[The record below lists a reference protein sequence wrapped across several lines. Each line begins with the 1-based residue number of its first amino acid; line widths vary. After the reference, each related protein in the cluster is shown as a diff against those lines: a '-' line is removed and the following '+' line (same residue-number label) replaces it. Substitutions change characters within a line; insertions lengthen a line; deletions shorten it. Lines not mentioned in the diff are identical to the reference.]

1 VIWLAWRQFRTQ
13 ASVAGGALIAVAITF
28 LLTGP
33 HLAHAYDTTVLTCKV
48 HGDCAPVLAN
58 FFARDR
64 LIRDLSRAAIL
75 VPALLGVFW
84 GAPLVAREMENG
96 TFRMAWTQS
105 VTRSRWI
112 VIKLGV
118 VAAASVAVAGLF
130 SLMVTWWS
138 SPFDTITKDP
148 FGTFDLRG
156 IVPIG
161 YAAFA
166 FALGVTMGVLI
177 RRTIPAMAATLVAF
191 TAVRVAFTE
200 WVRPRLLSP
209 LHYSGAFTL
218 NQNGPNEVPGK
229 GQARDWV
236 VSSLILNKR
245 GVVIGS
251 NGGIG
256 PNGEINLQPGAHG
269 GTTLVGVGTC
279 PETIPPPTSTGVH
292 SSGPAPLNVQR
303 AVQKC
308 LNSFHLKEVLTYQP
322 ASRYWTLQWYE
333 MAIFLVLAVAL
344 AGFSWYWVRRRLA

>member
-1 VIWLAWRQFRTQ
+1 VIWLAWRQFRAQ
-13 ASVAGGALIAVAITF
+13 AYVAAGVLIAVAIAF

-33 HLAHAYDTTVLTCKV
+33 QLVHSYDTIVLTCRA
-48 HGDCAPVLAN
+48 HGDCSPVLAS
-58 FFARDR
+58 FLARDH
-64 LIRDLSRAAIL
+64 LLRDLALAVIL
-75 VPALLGVFW
+75 VPALVGIFW

-112 VIKLGV
+112 AIKLGV
-118 VAAASVAVAGLF
+118 VATAVMAAAGLF
-130 SLMVTWWS
+130 SLMITWWS
-138 SPFDTITKDP
+138 SPFDTINSDP
-148 FGTFDLRG
+148 FSVFDLRD
-156 IVPIG
+156 IVPVG

-177 RRTIPAMAATLVAF
+177 RRTIPAMVATLVAF
-191 TAVRVAFTE
+191 TAIRVAFTE
-200 WVRPRLLSP
+200 WVRPRLMSP
-209 LHYSGAFTL
+209 LHYTGAFLL

-229 GQARDWV
+229 GQVRDWV
-236 VSSLILNKR
+236 VSSLILNKK
-245 GVVIGS
+245 GVAIGS

-256 PNGEINLQPGAHG
+256 PNGEINFQPGAHG

-279 PETIPPPTSTGVH
+279 PTTIPPPTSTGV

-322 ASRYWTLQWYE
+322 ASHYWTLQWYE
-333 MAIFLVLAVAL
+333 MAIFIVFAVVL
-344 AGFSWYWVRRRLA
+344 AGFSWYWVRRRLS